1 MAAYRRVYD
10 SPHLPADCQAPGSA
24 PKPTLGNRARATFS
38 SSCAVNEAQET
49 GLQRQQCRR
58 GDCGGSSR
66 CTRSRQRTETDQWRS
81 GGITSLSHV
90 ISNITHTHTHTRRP
104 QPAVPTTLRR
114 TDRQTDRRTDRR
126 DNRDSRLD
134 TTNDENEVLFRLPP
148 EQLMSAITAR
158 NEQRAAS
165 ANCWSR
171 DYVVSE

>member
-58 GDCGGSSR
+58 DDCGGSLR

-90 ISNITHTHTHTRRP
+90 ISNITHTHTAAAASGSDDVKKDG
-104 QPAVPTTLRR
+104 Q
-114 TDRQTDRRTDRR
+114 TDRQTDGPRRQQRFSTRHDERR
-126 DNRDSRLD
+126 K
-134 TTNDENEVLFRLPP
+134 
-148 EQLMSAITAR
+148 
-158 NEQRAAS
+158 
-165 ANCWSR
+165 
-171 DYVVSE
+171 